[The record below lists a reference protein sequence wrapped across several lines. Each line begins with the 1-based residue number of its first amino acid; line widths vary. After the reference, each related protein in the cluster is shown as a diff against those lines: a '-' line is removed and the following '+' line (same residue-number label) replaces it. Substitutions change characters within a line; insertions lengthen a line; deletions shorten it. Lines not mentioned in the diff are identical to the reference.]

1 MYPFGFGL
9 SYTTFEYSNLK
20 VSPEKQGPKGD
31 IQVSFDITNTG
42 KRAGDEI
49 VQLYVKDKVSSVI
62 SYESLLRGF
71 KRVSLQPGETKN
83 IQFTLHPEDLEILD
97 INMNWNVEPG
107 EFEVRIGASSEDI
120 KLKKS
125 FRIVAEGIQA
135 NN

>member
-49 VQLYVKDKVSSVI
+49 VQLYIKDKVS
-62 SYESLLRGF
+62 RGF
-71 KRVSLQPGETKN
+71 ERVSLQPGETKN

-120 KLKKS
+120 KLKKN

>member
-1 MYPFGFGL
+1 M
-9 SYTTFEYSNLK
+9 
-20 VSPEKQGPKGD
+20 
-31 IQVSFDITNTG
+31 
-42 KRAGDEI
+42 
-49 VQLYVKDKVSSVI
+49 SSVI

-71 KRVSLQPGETKN
+71 ERVSLQPGETKN

>member
-1 MYPFGFGL
+1 M
-9 SYTTFEYSNLK
+9 
-20 VSPEKQGPKGD
+20 
-31 IQVSFDITNTG
+31 
-42 KRAGDEI
+42 
-49 VQLYVKDKVSSVI
+49 SSVI

-71 KRVSLQPGETKN
+71 ERVSLQPGETKN

-120 KLKKS
+120 KLKKN

>member
-1 MYPFGFGL
+1 M
-9 SYTTFEYSNLK
+9 
-20 VSPEKQGPKGD
+20 
-31 IQVSFDITNTG
+31 
-42 KRAGDEI
+42 
-49 VQLYVKDKVSSVI
+49 SSVI

-125 FRIVAEGIQA
+125 FRIIAEGIQA

>member
-1 MYPFGFGL
+1 M
-9 SYTTFEYSNLK
+9 
-20 VSPEKQGPKGD
+20 
-31 IQVSFDITNTG
+31 
-42 KRAGDEI
+42 
-49 VQLYVKDKVSSVI
+49 SSVI

-125 FRIVAEGIQA
+125 FRIVAEGIQS

>member
-1 MYPFGFGL
+1 M
-9 SYTTFEYSNLK
+9 
-20 VSPEKQGPKGD
+20 
-31 IQVSFDITNTG
+31 
-42 KRAGDEI
+42 
-49 VQLYVKDKVSSVI
+49 SSVI

-125 FRIVAEGIQA
+125 FRIVVEGIQA